1 MTLEGAYNFDADG
14 TDFSGNGRTLTLGAN
29 GVSVA
34 GGHTGNAFGKT
45 GATMSVFPS
54 SLLAATQTDDRCLMF
69 WGQGALTTWWVR
81 WEKDAINSGTWGI
94 LNISGSMAVQARRAS
109 DDTAI
114 TRPTGTAPSAGTWRH
129 YCATYVRSTGVCR
142 MLVNGVQTGS
152 QSFAAGTQLTI
163 NADRI
168 NMGEWSSTGP
178 AIDDL
183 RFFSNV
189 PTDTEIATYRDTAVT
204 GGPSPYVTSAFMSYF

>member
-1 MTLEGAYNFDADG
+1 MTLEGAYSFDVDG

-29 GVSVA
+29 AVSVA
-34 GGHTGNAFGKT
+34 GGHTSNALGKT
-45 GATMSVFPS
+45 GATMPVFPG
-54 SLLAATQTDDRCLMF
+54 SLLTATQTDDRCVMF

-109 DDTAI
+109 DDSQL

-129 YCATYVRSTGVCR
+129 YCATYVRSTGVAR
-142 MLVNGVQTGS
+142 MLVNGVQTGT

-168 NMGEWSSTGP
+168 NMAEWSTTGP
-178 AIDDL
+178 AVDDM

-189 PTDTEIATYRDTAVT
+189 PTDPEITTYMNTAVT